1 MSGKTVFPVLTLCA
15 FVCVFAGLPSSA
27 EAAMPGFLRRGVD
40 LFDVQGTVFPGAGDI
55 PGLEPRGRLLTYRN
69 QKFEDLYG
77 TAGERYIQF
86 GMTSLQS
93 ANYLYEGGNLSL
105 EIVTLGQPIE
115 AAGLFHYHRGK
126 VLREPGE
133 DLDVGAE
140 GVLDTARGGRNL
152 YFYRSSL
159 FVKIVYSGKEPVPD
173 LMPIARH
180 VDGKLPTRY
189 DDKPIG
195 VEYIRIEGV
204 NENTIGIT
212 PGFTFNINFLPA
224 SVWASAPGGGS
235 TASDMFVITR
245 NLDRDAQTIFSDY
258 TSYLKNYADYI
269 EEYEVG
275 GRDYVKA
282 VDPTQG
288 RVVFT
293 RYRNAVII
301 AARPD
306 GYERGEVLIQRVM
319 DKIDEVKGDE
329 GERGGG
335 GGREERNDGDVEDS
349 DEEAGEKRGFRWN
362 PFRRRK

>member
-1 MSGKTVFPVLTLCA
+1 MPGKTFIALLTACVLA
-15 FVCVFAGLPSSA
+15 AAGFTSSA
-27 EAAMPGFLRRGVD
+27 EAAMPSFLRKGVD
-40 LFDVQGTVFPGAGDI
+40 LFDARGTVFPGKGDV
-55 PGLEPRGRLLTYRN
+55 PGLVPVGRLLTYRN
-69 QKFEDLYG
+69 QKFEELYG

-93 ANYLYEGGNLSL
+93 ADYEYEGGRLSL

-126 VLREPGE
+126 VLRVPGE

-140 GVLDTARGGRNL
+140 GVLDTGREGRNL

-159 FVKIVYSGKEPVPD
+159 FVKIVYSGKKPVPD
-173 LMPIARH
+173 LMPIARY

-189 DDKPIG
+189 DDKPAG
-195 VEYIRIEGV
+195 VDYIRIRGV

-235 TASDMFVITR
+235 PASDLFVVTR
-245 NLDRDAQTIFSDY
+245 QAESNAQEVFTDY
-258 TSYLKNYADYI
+258 TTYLKMYATYI
-269 EEYEVG
+269 EEYEIG
-275 GRDYVKA
+275 GQKFVKA
-282 VDPTQG
+282 VDPAQG

-319 DKIDEVKGDE
+319 DRIDEIKGDG
-329 GERGGG
+329 GERGRGDSG
-335 GGREERNDGDVEDS
+335 DSGGRR
-349 DEEAGEKRGFRWN
+349 RWN
-362 PFRRRK
+362 PFRRR